1 MGAFL
6 CEDMTV
12 SAGEDDRESG
22 KPTTDFA
29 AQRDPIHARHHHIA
43 EDQVNLP
50 RLFLK
55 QLQRRLGVTREHRVV
70 PEVFE
75 ELNGE
80 FAYLGIIL
88 HHQNVPIPANV
99 KSGVLVWLSRRHW
112 FRRTRKEKGESGSAA
127 LSAVDR
133 YFAAGL
139 LHETGRPATGQAR
152 YRARPPSW

>member
-1 MGAFL
+1 MARSSLERLSIEIGFVEQRKPMGAFL

-55 QLQRRLGVTREHRVV
+55 QLQRRLGVS
-70 PEVFE
+70 
-75 ELNGE
+75 N
-80 FAYLGIIL
+80 
-88 HHQNVPIPANV
+88 
-99 KSGVLVWLSRRHW
+99 
-112 FRRTRKEKGESGSAA
+112 
-127 LSAVDR
+127 
-133 YFAAGL
+133 
-139 LHETGRPATGQAR
+139 
-152 YRARPPSW
+152 